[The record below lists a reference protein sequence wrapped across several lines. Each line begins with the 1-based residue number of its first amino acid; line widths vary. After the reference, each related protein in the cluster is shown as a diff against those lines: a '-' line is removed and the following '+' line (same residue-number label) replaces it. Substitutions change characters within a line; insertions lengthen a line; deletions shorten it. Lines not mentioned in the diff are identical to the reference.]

1 MKSNFPIFT
10 NNPDL
15 VYLDSASTTQKPQS
29 VIDAVNFYITHS
41 NSNLGRWQ
49 YDIALR
55 SEDIYYQSKA
65 KVSKLINAKASNIIY
80 TPGTTYGYNMI
91 VTSLVQSDILKSWDQ
106 IMLPIAEHHANLIPR
121 QHLVQS
127 IGIQIIYIWLDKY
140 GQIDLE
146 DFKSKYHKDIKLVS
160 LSTASNVLGI
170 VNFQTI
176 KQIKKYID
184 PETLLI
190 ADASQ
195 TLGHIY
201 TDVQDLWIDI
211 MIRGGHKMMAYTG
224 IWCIYMTDKVL
235 KLLTPP
241 VLGGGIVDEVNLEWY
256 RLLRWSDSREA
267 GSPNMVW
274 AVSMWA
280 AADFIQS
287 IWWYDAIW
295 AHDQKFVKYRY
306 DKLNTGKLNAQ
317 MLYEYHP
324 DIVRMSI
331 FSIKDIYKQTGQ
343 AHSLRQNICIRQWWH
358 CAQPLHQAINDSK
371 PTLRISPYI
380 YNDLSDLDKVIDI
393 LNKS

>member
-1 MKSNFPIFT
+1 
-10 NNPDL
+10 
-15 VYLDSASTTQKPQS
+15 
-29 VIDAVNFYITHS
+29 
-41 NSNLGRWQ
+41 
-49 YDIALR
+49 
-55 SEDIYYQSKA
+55 
-65 KVSKLINAKASNIIY
+65 
-80 TPGTTYGYNMI
+80 
-91 VTSLVQSDILKSWDQ
+91 
-106 IMLPIAEHHANLIPR
+106 MLPIAEHHANLLPR

-176 KQIKKYID
+176 KEIKKYIN

-201 TDVQDLWIDI
+201 TDVQDMWVDI

-224 IWCIYMTDKVL
+224 IWCIYMTDKLL
-235 KLLTPP
+235 KILTPP

-256 RLLRWSDSREA
+256 RLLGWSDSREA
-267 GSPNMVW
+267 GSPNMIW

-280 AADFIQS
+280 AADFIES
-287 IWWYDAIW
+287 IGGYQYIYN
-295 AHDQKFVKYRY
+295 HDQKFVKYRY
-306 DKLNTGKLNAQ
+306 DKLNSGKINAQ

-324 DIVRMSI
+324 DIVRLSI
-331 FSIKDIYKQTGQ
+331 FSIKDIYISDIIWHQ
-343 AHSLRQNICIRQWWH
+343 LLEQNICIRQWWH
-358 CAQPLHQAINDSK
+358 CAQPLHQVMNDSK

-380 YNDLSDLDKVIDI
+380 YNDLSDLDKAIDI